1 VVVEQAV
8 LITEALVAVAS
19 EALEVAVRL
28 AVLLEQL
35 TGVVVVVVA
44 VLVAQ
49 QLEALAAQVL

>member
-1 VVVEQAV
+1 VVEQAV

-35 TGVVVVVVA
+35 TGVVVVAAA